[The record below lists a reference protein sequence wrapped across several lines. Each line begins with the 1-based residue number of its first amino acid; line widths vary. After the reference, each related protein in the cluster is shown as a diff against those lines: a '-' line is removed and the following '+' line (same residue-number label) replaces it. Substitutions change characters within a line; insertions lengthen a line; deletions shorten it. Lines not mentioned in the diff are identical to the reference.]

1 MGLNKRHLVGLSFLW
16 SAEARKNAPAHSV
29 GACHIPRIASARSSG
44 CSELVSERSG
54 GVVVGARAEQSS
66 LGRVVVGVGA
76 DLLSLGGVER
86 MNVVLSALRI
96 GQT

>member
-16 SAEARKNAPAHSV
+16 SVEARKNALADSV
-29 GACHIPRIASARSSG
+29 GACYPRIASARSSG